1 MNEPLR
7 ADAVKRLVRQIL
19 EDGHVSFTS
28 HAEQELAKDD
38 LSMVDVDNV
47 LRGGVASEGEWEN
60 GQWRYRM
67 YTQRIEVVIAFRSPG
82 RLVVITAW
90 RNQR

>member
-7 ADAVKRLVRQIL
+7 ADAVKRLVRVIL
-19 EDGHVSFTS
+19 EDGLISFTS
-28 HAEQELAKDD
+28 HADKEMRADELAK
-38 LSMVDVDNV
+38 VDVENV

-67 YTQRIEVVIAFRSPG
+67 YTQRIAVVIAFRSPG

-90 RNQR
+90 RFQQ

>member
-19 EDGHVSFTS
+19 EDGLVSFTG
-28 HAEQELAKDD
+28 HAEREIARDD
-38 LSMVDVDNV
+38 LSMVDVENV

-67 YTQRIEVVIAFRSPG
+67 YTQRIVVVIAFRSTE

>member
-7 ADAVKRLVRQIL
+7 ADAVKRLVRLIL
-19 EDGHVSFTS
+19 GEGLVSFTS
-28 HAEQELAKDD
+28 HADREMLADDLAK
-38 LSMVDVDNV
+38 VDVENV
-47 LRGGVASEGEWEN
+47 LRAGVASEGEWEN

-67 YTQRIEVVIAFRSPG
+67 YTQRIVFVIAFRSAE

-90 RNQR
+90 RIQR

>member
-1 MNEPLR
+1 MDEPLR

-19 EDGHVSFTS
+19 EDGSISFTS
-28 HAEQELAKDD
+28 HADREMTKDD
-38 LSMVDVDNV
+38 LTMVDVENV
-47 LRGGVASEGEWEN
+47 LRGGVAGEGEWEN

-67 YTQRIEVVIAFRSPG
+67 FTQRIAVVFAFRSPE

-90 RNQR
+90 RFQR